1 MTRKG
6 SRARRPRSTQPR
18 RRALVWS
25 YRAIADL
32 EAIGEYISRD
42 NPAAARRWVQGL
54 LALAE
59 TAALMPFV
67 GRRVPEF
74 EREGLREV
82 LQQNYRLVYRVAGD
96 RVEVLT
102 VFEAHR
108 LFPVEV
114 EPPEER

>member
-6 SRARRPRSTQPR
+6 SRPRRPRSTQPR
-18 RRALVWS
+18 PLPLVWS
-25 YRAIADL
+25 FRAIADL

-42 NPAAARRWVQGL
+42 NPAAASRWVRGL

-59 TAALMPFV
+59 TAALMPLV

-74 EREGLREV
+74 EREDLREV
-82 LQQNYRLVYRVAGD
+82 LQQNYRLVYRVASD

-108 LFPVEV
+108 LFPFQV
-114 EPPEER
+114 EPPEES